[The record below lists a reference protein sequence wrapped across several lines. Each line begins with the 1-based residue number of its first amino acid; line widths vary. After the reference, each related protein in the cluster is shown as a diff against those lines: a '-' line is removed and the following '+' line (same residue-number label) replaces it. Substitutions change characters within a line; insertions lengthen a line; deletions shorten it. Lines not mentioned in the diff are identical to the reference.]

1 MENTASEAYQ
11 ELVKSEKMYRGIVE
25 SSEETIIIHADHKV
39 LYINQSGAN
48 FLRAA
53 KEDIMGACVL
63 DIFQEDAKALIKERI
78 RKNMVENEPG
88 ELIEQTI
95 LRLDGTPVDVELNCH
110 PIMFGDTRAIQSIFR
125 DITNRKDTKRT
136 LKKAL
141 QEINHLSAPL
151 VPIHE
156 GIAVLPL
163 VGSIDLNRAK
173 YLLEHLPLKIKE
185 QSIQCLISDFSG
197 IYTLDTTT
205 IDYLFK
211 ISAILGLLGV
221 RSVVTGVS
229 PEIAQTVVQLGMDLS
244 LVQTFGTVQ
253 QALHELSINTENS
266 ITK

>member
-1 MENTASEAYQ
+1 MENTEDEACQ
-11 ELVKSEKMYRGIVE
+11 QLVKSEKMYREIVE
-25 SSEETIIIHADHKV
+25 SSEETIVIHADHKV

-53 KEDIMGACVL
+53 REDIIGACVL
-63 DIFQEDAKALIKERI
+63 DIFQEDSKAMIKERI
-78 RKNMVENEPG
+78 RKNMVENQPG

-95 LRLDGTPVDVELNCH
+95 VRLDGTPVHVELNCH
-110 PIMFGDTRAIQSIFR
+110 PFMFGDTRAIQSVFR
-125 DITNRKDTKRT
+125 DITKRKDTETT

-141 QEINHLSAPL
+141 EEINQLSAPL

-163 VGSIDLNRAK
+163 VGSINLKRAK
-173 YLLEHLPLKIKE
+173 YLLEQVPLKIKE
-185 QSIQCLISDFSG
+185 KNIECLISDFSG

-229 PEIAQTVVQLGMDLS
+229 PEIAQMVVRLGMDLS
-244 LVQTFGTVQ
+244 LIQTFGTVQ
-253 QALHELSINTENS
+253 QALDEPGSNPADSIRR
-266 ITK
+266 